1 LISPCFKNILNKTT
15 RQRWYQ
21 KVKHQIFG
29 DGWSILEKKNDPASG
44 GRQNDILV
52 FSMLLHSSPNI

>member
-15 RQRWYQ
+15 GQRWYQ

-29 DGWSILEKKNDPASG
+29 DGWSILEKNDPASG